1 MSAESF
7 AADVPGP
14 RVRGKHQR
22 AAILKRA
29 ADLASLDG
37 LEQVTIGRLASAM
50 QMSKSGLYA
59 YFTSKEDLQLATI
72 HNAWGVFDAHVLEG
86 AETVEEM
93 LRRWIAYYAHE
104 VFPGGCPLATAAM
117 EFANRDGPVHD
128 ALAGAVQRQHAAIH
142 DAVLRASAERLR
154 TDVDADQVAFEIHAV
169 LLAGNQRFR
178 MSRDPAAFA
187 HTQTAIT
194 RLLEPPRG
202 GDS

>member
-1 MSAESF
+1 MAAESF
-7 AADVPGP
+7 PRDGRLP

-37 LEQVTIGRLASAM
+37 LEQVTIGRLATAM

-72 HNAWGVFDAHVLEG
+72 NNAWGVFDELVLED
-86 AETVEEM
+86 AETVHTLLE
-93 LRRWIAYYAHE
+93 RWIGYYEHE
-104 VFPGGCPLATAAM
+104 VFPGGCPLATGAM

-128 ALAGAVQRQHAAIH
+128 ALVAAIERQRDALR
-142 DAVLRASAERLR
+142 DAVLRDSAERMR
-154 TDVDADQVAFEIHAV
+154 AGVDARQVAFELHAV
-169 LLAGNQRFR
+169 LTAGNLSFR

-187 HTQTAIT
+187 HTRAAIT
-194 RLLEPPRG
+194 RLLGPA
-202 GDS
+202 